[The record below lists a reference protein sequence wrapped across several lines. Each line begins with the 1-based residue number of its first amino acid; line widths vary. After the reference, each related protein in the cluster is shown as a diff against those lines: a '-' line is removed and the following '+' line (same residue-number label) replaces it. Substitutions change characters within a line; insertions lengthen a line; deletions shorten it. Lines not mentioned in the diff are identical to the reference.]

1 MAMKRSLWPL
11 ALLPLLVVGFL
22 ASLGSS
28 AARDDAYVVVR
39 RAAARADGEPTKL
52 EYPDAHDPGLAG
64 VRFLM
69 ARGFPAEL
77 LRTFAMTRRFVERT
91 APDGSVV
98 HARATA
104 PLYLALGVD
113 DTFRDTPYRDR
124 ILGHGPFATR
134 IPADVPL
141 VWVDEE
147 LATAP
152 PGAADGAALNE
163 IVIGLGKAIVSL
175 VAPLPANQQAEL
187 AVRPYPLRDGYV
199 AFLLVVAAEW
209 GSRPDVAGAQ
219 DSMYDEE
226 ARDYMRSFPLF
237 ARVRA
242 NEAARHEAQLGDFEY
257 MDRDPEVIA
266 TVLYRMAA
274 SDLGRTMER
283 DDAYLPFLAEPPP
296 HGIPAALLLGAF
308 RNFQAKLLS
317 AWSAAVRA
325 GHRPATLT
333 DLVEAYADAHPLE
346 RAEARRILAVTTGR
360 GPAWQ

>member
-1 MAMKRSLWPL
+1 MTRSLWPL
-11 ALLPLLVVGFL
+11 ALLPVLVVGFL

-28 AARDDAYVVVR
+28 ATRDDAYVVVR
-39 RAAARADGEPTKL
+39 RETTRPDGQPTKL
-52 EYPDAHDPGLAG
+52 VYPAAHDAAQMG

-69 ARGFPAEL
+69 AGGFPAEL
-77 LRTFAMTRRFVERT
+77 LRTFGMTRRFVERT

-113 DTFRDTPYRDR
+113 DTFHDTPYRDR
-124 ILGHGPFATR
+124 VIGHGLFATR

-141 VWVDEE
+141 VWIDDR
-147 LATAP
+147 LASAS
-152 PGAADGAALNE
+152 PGPGDGAALNE
-163 IVIGLGKAIVSL
+163 IVSGLGKAIVSL
-175 VAPLPANQQAEL
+175 VAPLPASRAGEL
-187 AVRPYPLRDGYV
+187 AGQPYPLRDGYV

-209 GSRPDVAGAQ
+209 GSRPGVGGAQ
-219 DSMYDEE
+219 ESVDDEA
-226 ARDYMRSFPLF
+226 ARDYLRSLPLF

-242 NEAARHEAQLGDFEY
+242 NEAAQHVAQLGDL
-257 MDRDPEVIA
+257 DNDPEMIA

-296 HGIPAALLLGAF
+296 RGIPAALLLGAF

-346 RAEARRILAVTTGR
+346 RAEARRIFAVTTGR